1 MALKDNVRQ
10 LREARGL
17 TQAELAAK
25 LGVTRGSISQWEN
38 GISAPR
44 MGVIEQMSSLFG
56 VKKSE
61 IIEDRP
67 VTEQPDN
74 LESRAHEASR
84 LFASLS
90 IDQQRAVLQIMRVM
104 QK

>member
-1 MALKDNVRQ
+1 MALKDNVRH
-10 LREARGL
+10 LREARGF

-44 MGVIEQMSSLFG
+44 MGVIEQMSALFG
-56 VKKSE
+56 VKKSD

-67 VTEQPDN
+67 SSEPPDDR
-74 LESRAHEASR
+74 ETRAHEAAQ
-84 LFASLS
+84 LFDSLS
-90 IDQQRAVLQIMRVM
+90 IDQQRAVLQVMRVM
-104 QK
+104 QR